1 MDSNIRQAFNLLTR
15 NTVFLVILFEKRKNN
30 LFIRDMLIHCIQQ
43 HKKERERENIYIC
56 IQNISSKV
64 F

>member
-15 NTVFLVILFEKRKNN
+15 NTVFLVILKEN
-30 LFIRDMLIHCIQQ
+30 LFIRDMLIHCIHQN
-43 HKKERERENIYIC
+43 ESERDREREH
-56 IQNISSKV
+56 ISSKV